1 MVLNSSVTIPHPIS
15 LKGRGYVER
24 KQVHFFDF
32 FRNVAFGFV
41 SVDGKKGYY
50 PQATLGPDGELDTF
64 CNCHETKRGQICSH
78 GFAVFLRL
86 INWPNERTLLSEAF
100 NQYELN
106 RFFQVIGHGLFKWDF
121 READNPKFTPPT
133 GVLEPRLLDY
143 LGFGEPEESGRI
155 KRDRTCLSDAKEYVR
170 EYSELKMLANG
181 FPSARVLYEESQ
193 LYALAKLLFFVEQA
207 ATLRYQVTNTTEHQ
221 VIFTIHLGSDCL
233 FRWQLPI
240 DKFLKGIQKNRAFW
254 EPLTAFRIQSNGQPV
269 VYRCNFIE
277 NNNLEI
283 EPMIALDTDHFIP
296 LEQVTVPGSHF
307 CFHEKLGYFT
317 TQTGLS
323 AFEMQYAK
331 PGIARISYKL
341 VKRFL
346 KEHRDTLEDLDRTL
360 MDDSLFGEVIAVRFD
375 GLELHL
381 IDFNEPHFI
390 FELRA
395 QLGGYTYEVAELLEK
410 FSEQG
415 RYVNIG
421 GKVFD
426 STGYDAIYLQPLLA
440 ASQHD
445 QRLTAADLFR
455 FTTFFKDRLEIKT
468 NQLTEAAFARLRD
481 MRPEQAPD
489 LAATNLQLRA
499 YQESGYQW
507 LYFLYQN
514 GLGGLLCDQMGLGK
528 THQGMA
534 LLAAVCSR
542 HPESR
547 HLVVA
552 PASVLYHW
560 KDKLRTFC
568 PGLKALIHHG
578 SDRDAARA
586 LRHAQVII
594 TSYATLRN
602 DAQHF
607 GDYGFHL
614 IIFDEAQYLKNSATK
629 SYQEISQLRANS
641 KIGLTGTPIENHLS
655 ELKGLMDLVFPGFL
669 GSSGHFKRH
678 FLDPIQNFDNPLAK
692 RRLQNIIKPFT
703 LRRSKS
709 EVLQELPEKSE
720 DLRSYQLSDY
730 EKDLYL
736 DIKKQAMGKVTQ
748 GDGTGKQV
756 MHLFQVIDMLKRLC
770 NHPALHFKNTDYAA
784 YPSAKWS
791 LFTELLQE
799 ALAAG
804 EKVVVFTQFLGMI
817 ALFERYL
824 REQNIDF
831 ACITGK
837 VKDRGKQQERF
848 QTDPNCRVFLGTI
861 MAAGTGIDLTAGSVL
876 FHYDRWWN
884 AAREEQA
891 TDRIHRIGQDK
902 AVQIFKFRGIDTVEE
917 RIAKII
923 ESKAKLLDEVV
934 TFDDEHL
941 SKHLTLEELL
951 EVLA

>member
-1 MVLNSSVTIPHPIS
+1 MVLNPSVNIPQPIS
-15 LKGRGYVER
+15 QKGRGYVER
-24 KQVHFFDF
+24 KQVLFFDF
-32 FRNVAFGFV
+32 FRNAAFGFV

-50 PQATLGPDGELDTF
+50 PQATLDTEGHLETF

-78 GFAVFLRL
+78 GFAIFLRL
-86 INWPNERTLLSEAF
+86 INWPKERKLLSEAF
-100 NQYELN
+100 DQYELS
-106 RFFQVIGHGLFKWDF
+106 RFFQVIGHQHFNWDF
-121 READNPKFTPPT
+121 RTGENPKFTPPT
-133 GVLEPRLLDY
+133 GVLEPRVLDY
-143 LGFGEPEESGRI
+143 LGFGEQTENGRI
-155 KRDRTCLSDAKEYVR
+155 KRDRTCLKDAKETMR
-170 EYSELKMLANG
+170 DYSELKMLASG

-193 LYALAKLLFFVEQA
+193 LYALAKLLFFVEHA
-207 ATLRYQVTNTTEHQ
+207 AALRYQVTNTNDHQ
-221 VIFTIHLGSDCL
+221 VILTIHLGSTCL

-254 EPLTAFRIQSNGQPV
+254 EPITSFRVQTSGHPV
-269 VYRCNFIE
+269 IYRCNFVE

-283 EPMIALDTDHFIP
+283 EPMIALDTDHYVP
-296 LEQVTVPGSHF
+296 LAAVLVPGSHF
-307 CFHEKLGYFT
+307 CYHEKLGYFT
-317 TQTGLS
+317 TQTGLN

-331 PGIARISYKL
+331 PGISLVSFKA

-346 KEHRDTLEDLDRTL
+346 KDHRETLEDLDRSL
-360 MDDSLFGEVIAVRFD
+360 MDDNLFGEVIAVRFD
-375 GLELHL
+375 RLELHL
-381 IDFNEPHFI
+381 IDFNQPHFI

-395 QLGGYTYEVAELLEK
+395 QLGGYTYEVTELLEK
-410 FSEQG
+410 FAEQG
-415 RYVNIG
+415 RYINIG

-426 STGYDAIYLQPLLA
+426 STGYDAIYLQPILVA
-440 ASQHD
+440 AQEN
-445 QRLTAADLFR
+445 QRLTPADLFR
-455 FTTFFKDRLEIKT
+455 FTTFFKDRLDIKT
-468 NQLTEAAFARLRD
+468 NQLTEDAFARLRD
-481 MRPEQAPD
+481 MRPQQAPD
-489 LAATNLQLRA
+489 LATTNLQLRA
-499 YQESGYQW
+499 YQETGYQW

-534 LLAAVCSR
+534 LLAAVCSL

-547 HLVVA
+547 QLIVA

-560 KDKLRTFC
+560 KDKLRSFC

-578 SDRDAARA
+578 PDRDTARA

-602 DAQHF
+602 DAQQF
-607 GDYGFHL
+607 GDFGFHL

-629 SYQEISQLRANS
+629 SYQEISQLRAHS

-669 GSSGHFKRH
+669 GSSGQFKRH

-692 RRLQNIIKPFT
+692 HRLQNIIKPFT
-703 LRRSKS
+703 LRRSKA
-709 EVLQELPEKSE
+709 EVLQELPEKTE
-720 DLRSYQLSDY
+720 DLRSYQLSSY

-736 DIKKQAMGKVTQ
+736 DIKKQALAKIAT
-748 GDGTGKQV
+748 GDGAGKQV
-756 MHLFQVIDMLKRLC
+756 MHLFQVIGLLKRLC
-770 NHPALHFKNTDYAA
+770 DHPALHFNNTDYAA
-784 YPSAKWS
+784 YPSAKWR

-891 TDRIHRIGQDK
+891 TDRIHRIGQEK
-902 AVQIFKFRGIDTVEE
+902 AVQIFKFCGIDTVEE

-934 TFDDEHL
+934 TFDDENI